1 MDRGHNR
8 NRRAI
13 GVGVILAVSLLTS
26 GCATPGPK
34 LSQDLAG
41 LRTGVVATREQARLS
56 IDSANKL
63 AREQAIEFKLDSPAV
78 ALAESDFPLAVD
90 RADAEAWNAA
100 FGALDAYAATLQSL
114 VDPARGAATGD
125 ALASLGQ
132 QLNTGPLHAGLP
144 ASVSGAFAAFGG
156 ALVQARAEKTA
167 AAAMVRVDPAFQTVM
182 AAMADGIGA
191 DDSKGLRLTVRS
203 NWAAALAR
211 LRVAYAE
218 KPPSDRAARRAAI
231 GQFLA
236 AVDAR
241 DAQLANLAGLRMS
254 LLSLGRAHA
263 EIAAGKPVAAQVWI
277 DRAHSILDDVRRRIG
292 DAGKAAP

>member
-1 MDRGHNR
+1 MDRGLDR
-8 NRRAI
+8 SRRAI
-13 GVGVILAVSLLTS
+13 GAGFLLILTLLTS

-34 LSQDLAG
+34 LSTDLAG
-41 LRTGVVATREQARLS
+41 LRTGVAATREQARVS

-63 AREQAIEFKLDSPAV
+63 AREQAIELKLDSPAV

-125 ALASLGQ
+125 ALATLGQ
-132 QLNTGPLHAGLP
+132 QLNAGPLQAGLP

-156 ALVQARAEKTA
+156 VLVQARAERTA
-167 AAAMVRVDPAFQTVM
+167 AAAMARVDPAFQAVL

-191 DDSKGLRLTVRS
+191 DDRAGLRLTGRS
-203 NWAAALAR
+203 NRAAALSR

-218 KPPSDRAARRAAI
+218 KPASDRAGRRAAI

-236 AVDAR
+236 AADAR

-263 EIAAGKPVAAQVWI
+263 EIAAGKPVAAEVWI
-277 DRAHSILDDVRRRIG
+277 DRAHSILDDVRDRVAE
-292 DAGKAAP
+292 AGKPAR